1 MDEPLPART
10 LNEVRYYLMVTPCAV
25 CGNGPY
31 AADEIGDRREE
42 PSVVVVEAHCEHC
55 DAKRTFTATTE
66 HEPPD
71 DGVQAEIINPGA
83 EPSRIVDLGQ
93 WLGLFYLLVESAS
106 SVDKPVETRRL
117 GYRASLCLLEALKFY
132 GLDDELPP
140 TSAFFVPGTNEAY
153 RNNPEKFARQKLRDM
168 QGKLPSPAVMV
179 ANVSRDERTETKK
192 WWQFWR

>member
-1 MDEPLPART
+1 MDEPLPAHT
-10 LNEVRYYLMVTPCAV
+10 LNEVRYYLMVTPCAA

-31 AADEIGDRREE
+31 AADEIRQPPEN

-55 DAKRTFTATTE
+55 DAKRSFAATTQ
-66 HEPPD
+66 HELPET
-71 DGVQAEIINPGA
+71 GVRAEIINPGR

-93 WLGLFYLLVESAS
+93 WLGLFYLLVESAFS
-106 SVDKPVETRRL
+106 ADKPVETRRL
-117 GYRASLCLLEALKFY
+117 GYRASLCLSEALKFY

-140 TSAFFVPGTNEAY
+140 GSAFFVPGTIEAY

-168 QGKLPSPAVMV
+168 QTKLPSPGVMA
-179 ANVSRDERTETKK
+179 ANVSRDERVAVKK